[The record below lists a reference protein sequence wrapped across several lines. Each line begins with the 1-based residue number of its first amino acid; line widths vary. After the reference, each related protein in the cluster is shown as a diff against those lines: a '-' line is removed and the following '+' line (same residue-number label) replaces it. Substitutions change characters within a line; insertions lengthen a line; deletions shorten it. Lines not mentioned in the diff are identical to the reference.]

1 MSCSR
6 CIVVMIKVIGLV
18 KTTWNNWRLNGNKRN
33 DKYSMTN
40 KQNRQSKVG
49 LNVHNGGS
57 ISSGEL
63 NKKMVS
69 NSFCWNY
76 TI

>member
-1 MSCSR
+1 
-6 CIVVMIKVIGLV
+6 
-18 KTTWNNWRLNGNKRN
+18 
-33 DKYSMTN
+33 MTN

-76 TI
+76 NLNMFILTCFILVIVLESIIG